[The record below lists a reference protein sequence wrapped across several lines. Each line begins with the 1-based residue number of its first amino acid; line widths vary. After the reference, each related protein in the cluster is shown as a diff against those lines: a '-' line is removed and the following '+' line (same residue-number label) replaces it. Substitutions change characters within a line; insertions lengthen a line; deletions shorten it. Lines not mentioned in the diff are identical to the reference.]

1 MVLQDKAVFVVISI
15 SFKVIELN
23 PLRGNF
29 SSFFDNYAYRVEL
42 LSFPLFNGIFKY
54 VDVFRLFMSLLEE
67 VQNLPLNSI
76 YIIISMYAR
85 VFSSINLSQIQH
97 PSISEHKNY
106 GCCCRDRLNL
116 STKSTD
122 CFCRIGN
129 IQYLASLSCFPK
141 DSDS

>member
-76 YIIISMYAR
+76 YIIYINVRAR
-85 VFSSINLSQIQH
+85 VQFNQF
-97 PSISEHKNY
+97 ISN
-106 GCCCRDRLNL
+106 
-116 STKSTD
+116 S
-122 CFCRIGN
+122 
-129 IQYLASLSCFPK
+129 ASVNF
-141 DSDS
+141 